1 MTDMFWRQMDPRGRA
16 AATAFAL
23 LLFVSGSNFCLLTV
37 LAGGSMVCLSVP
49 GAAGAG
55 AVSHCGHARDGG
67 DTRGS
72 KAPQGT
78 STSPCCVNLA
88 VAHGPQV
95 PKADVHSTPVPALT
109 TAVSLAGLRAP
120 TRFSRIPEQNP
131 PPLPDLATRHSGR
144 APPLS

>member
-16 AATAFAL
+16 VATVLGL

-49 GAAGAG
+49 GTASAA
-55 AVSHCGHARDGG
+55 AVSHCGHARAAG
-67 DTRGS
+67 DTGGS

-78 STSPCCVNLA
+78 GTSPCCVNLA
-88 VAHGPQV
+88 PAQGPQV
-95 PKADVHSTPVPALT
+95 QKADGLSSPIPALT
-109 TAVSLAGLRAP
+109 AAVTPTGPQAL